1 MYVDSLTTIMV
12 HKGIMEE
19 EEHLEAK
26 EIYNHLLQSNK
37 ELKML
42 EAELEVAKARMKK
55 PNTLL
60 N

>member
-1 MYVDSLTTIMV
+1 
-12 HKGIMEE
+12 MEE

-26 EIYNHLLQSNK
+26 EIYQHLLQSNK